1 MKTKGIVAGVITGIF
16 VVLQFIPATPKNTRE
31 DNSFNFT
38 THFLPPENITSLLK
52 TFCFDC
58 HSNYTEYP
66 WYTSI
71 QPIEYMMSAH
81 ITEGKER
88 LNFDEFITY
97 RKRKKLTKF
106 NSIIQVL
113 EDGSM
118 PLTSYSLIHGS
129 LSKDE
134 RNKLI
139 SYFNELIIKEEKL

>member
-1 MKTKGIVAGVITGIF
+1 MKTRGIVAGIITGVF
-16 VVLQFIPATPKNTRE
+16 VILQFIPATPKNIRE

-38 THFLPPENITSLLK
+38 THFLPPENINSLLK

-66 WYTSI
+66 WYTTI

-88 LNFDEFITY
+88 LNFDELTTY

-106 NSIIQVL
+106 NSVIQVL

-118 PLTSYSLIHGS
+118 PLTSYSLMHGS

-134 RNKLI
+134 RDELI